1 MDLNYVTKY
10 NHTRMMIEEDDDDF
24 FNNKVQYIFF

>member
-10 NHTRMMIEEDDDDF
+10 NHTRMIIEEDDDDF